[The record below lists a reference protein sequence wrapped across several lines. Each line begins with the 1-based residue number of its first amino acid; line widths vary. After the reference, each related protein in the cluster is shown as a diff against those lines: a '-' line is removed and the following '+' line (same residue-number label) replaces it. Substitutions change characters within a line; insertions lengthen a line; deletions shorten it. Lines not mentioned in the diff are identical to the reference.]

1 MEFRKAVFT
10 DIKNIMSII
19 KDGQDYLK
27 EQGVN
32 QWQNNYPNREVIK
45 NDIDNEYSYIIE
57 EGSNLLATV
66 AISFDGEITYN
77 QIHDGQWLSSGDY
90 GVIHRMAIHR
100 EKRGSQVSSF
110 MMKSIELLCI
120 EKNIMSI
127 KVDTHRK
134 NTPMQQYLKKND
146 FKYCGLIYL
155 SDGDERLAYEKIL
168 VR

>member
-1 MEFRKAVFT
+1 MKFRKAVFT
-10 DIKNIMSII
+10 DLENIMSII

-27 EQGVN
+27 KQGIN
-32 QWQNNYPNREVIK
+32 QWQNNYPNREVIE
-45 NDIDNEYSYIIE
+45 NDIANGYSYLVE
-57 EGSNLLATV
+57 EGSNLVATV

-77 QIHDGQWLSSGDY
+77 KIHDGQWLSSSDY
-90 GVIHRMAIHR
+90 CVIHRMAIHK

-134 NTPMQQYLKKND
+134 NTPMQQYLKKNH